1 MRLSNYSSRLIGNI
15 LFIFSLILLVNS
27 LVHAEQNKA
36 ITMMV
41 GADGPVGCELL
52 GTVTGSS
59 KEGEVQEA
67 NVPYTERLMKARNNL
82 RDEALKLGGD
92 TVHIIR
98 SNNTGKYEIPGGDK
112 EIIHIGNVY
121 RCK

>member
-1 MRLSNYSSRLIGNI
+1 MHISSNLLELIRNI
-15 LFIFSLILLVNS
+15 LLILTFILLVNS
-27 LVHAEQNKA
+27 FAQAEQNKT
-36 ITMMV
+36 IIMMV
-41 GADGPVGCELL
+41 GAEGPEGCELL
-52 GTVTGSS
+52 GKVTGSS
-59 KEGEVQEA
+59 KEGEVQDN

>member
-1 MRLSNYSSRLIGNI
+1 MHISSNLLEMIRNI
-15 LFIFSLILLVNS
+15 LLTFIFVLLVNGFAQ
-27 LVHAEQNKA
+27 AEQNRTV
-36 ITMMV
+36 IMIV
-41 GADGPVGCELL
+41 GAESPAGCELL
-52 GTVTGSS
+52 GKVTGSS
-59 KEGEVQEA
+59 KEGEVQEN

-82 RDEALKLGGD
+82 KDEALKLGGD